1 MTGLKNDEKS
11 LQETIVDLEE
21 EIAEKE
27 NDIEVNHVVRE
38 KTELELKETERYIEK
53 IKPGCDF
60 ITENIDM
67 RKDSRKA
74 ETEALNGAMDALKG
88 TPSYKEAAAAAEAEA
103 LGECKEKCVG
113 KKEDVACKACL
124 AGTSVTGYC
133 AAHKGEAG
141 C

>member
-1 MTGLKNDEKS
+1 MTDLKDQEKS

-27 NDIEVNHVVRE
+27 NDIEVNHVARE

-60 ITENIDM
+60 ITENIEM

-74 ETEALNGAMDALKG
+74 ETE
-88 TPSYKEAAAAAEAEA
+88 
-103 LGECKEKCVG
+103 
-113 KKEDVACKACL
+113 
-124 AGTSVTGYC
+124 
-133 AAHKGEAG
+133 
-141 C
+141 